1 MKFLNLK
8 LVVLLEHQNIKT
20 FLLKAMF
27 QIGLKKFFS
36 LKTLKTQCHG
46 HMLLVISMEKKCL
59 ERLTKKN
66 CKKKKKQIKKSLE
79 LKEINYISNGK
90 ALIIL
95 LTVDKKRYI
104 INE

>member
-8 LVVLLEHQNIKT
+8 LVIPLEHQNIKT
-20 FLLKAMF
+20 FLQKTMF

-95 LTVDKKRYI
+95 LTVGLIKKDI
-104 INE
+104 S

>member
-8 LVVLLEHQNIKT
+8 LVILLEHQNIKT
-20 FLLKAMF
+20 FLQKAMF

-46 HMLLVISMEKKCL
+46 HMLLLVSMEKKCL

-66 CKKKKKQIKKSLE
+66 CKKKKENQKEFRVKGNKLYIKWKSSD
-79 LKEINYISNGK
+79 NSFNS
-90 ALIIL
+90 
-95 LTVDKKRYI
+95 
-104 INE
+104 

>member
-1 MKFLNLK
+1 MPR
-8 LVVLLEHQNIKT
+8 
-20 FLLKAMF
+20 AY
-27 QIGLKKFFS
+27 
-36 LKTLKTQCHG
+36 
-46 HMLLVISMEKKCL
+46 VISGLNGKEMFGTPYKKEL
-59 ERLTKKN
+59 Q
-66 CKKKKKQIKKSLE
+66 KKKKKIKKSLE